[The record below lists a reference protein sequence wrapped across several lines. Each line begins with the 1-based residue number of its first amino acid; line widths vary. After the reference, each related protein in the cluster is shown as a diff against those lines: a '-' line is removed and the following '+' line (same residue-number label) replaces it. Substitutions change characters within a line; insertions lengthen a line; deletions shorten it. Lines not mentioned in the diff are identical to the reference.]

1 MTTADTAAKTPEM
14 QGRIRLPDPPERAP
28 DDMTS
33 FDHLAAT
40 GNVRYL
46 SRHFGNPD
54 TTIVSGEHYITPI
67 PTTDITGVKYPD
79 LLIAFGV
86 NPAAY
91 RDSNAYV
98 VSEQGKPPDFVLEI
112 ASRATGR
119 DDTTVKR
126 AVYAALGIPEYWR
139 FDETGEYHRT
149 RLAGDR
155 LVGGVYVPLDIE
167 ELTDGSLQGYS
178 SVLDLN
184 IRWEHGQLAWYD
196 PATGLHIVTSED
208 EEDARIR
215 EQARADQEYE
225 ARIQEQSRADQEQQ
239 RADTA
244 EARADAAEAAAD
256 QEREARLQAQTRAD
270 EEREARIHAEAA
282 LRAAEERIRQL
293 ERGEEGGEQERGS

>member
-1 MTTADTAAKTPEM
+1 MTTADAAARTPEM
-14 QGRIRLPDPPERAP
+14 QGRFRLPDPPEREP

-46 SRHFGNPD
+46 IRHFGNPD
-54 TTIVSGEHYITPI
+54 TTIVSGEHYVTPI
-67 PTTDITGVKYPD
+67 PTTDTTGVKYPD

-86 NPAAY
+86 NPDAY

-119 DDTTVKR
+119 EDTTVKR
-126 AVYAALGIPEYWR
+126 AAYAALGIPEYWR
-139 FDETGEYHRT
+139 FDETGEFHGA

-155 LVGGVYVPLDIE
+155 LVDGVYVSIDME
-167 ELTDGSLQGYS
+167 ELPDGSLQGRS

-184 IRWEHGQLAWYD
+184 IRWENGRLAWYD
-196 PATGLHIVTSED
+196 PATGQHITTFED
-208 EEDARIR
+208 ERDARIQ
-215 EQARADQEYE
+215 EQNRADQEYE
-225 ARIQEQSRADQEQQ
+225 ARIREQQ
-239 RADTA
+239 RANTA
-244 EARADAAEAAAD
+244 EARAN
-256 QEREARLQAQTRAD
+256 QERDARLQ
-270 EEREARIHAEAA
+270 AEAA

-293 ERGEEGGEQERGS
+293 EGRAGEGEQANGP

>member
-112 ASRATGR
+112 APRATGR

-149 RLAGDR
+149 QLAGDR
-155 LVGGVYVPLDIE
+155 LVGGEYVPIDLE
-167 ELTDGSLQGYS
+167 ELPDGGLQGYS

-184 IRWEHGQLAWYD
+184 IRWENGQLAWYD
-196 PATGLHIVTSED
+196 PATGQHITTF
-208 EEDARIR
+208 EDAQNRADR
-215 EQARADQEYE
+215 EQQ
-225 ARIQEQSRADQEQQ
+225 
-239 RADTA
+239 
-244 EARADAAEAAAD
+244 RADAAEAAAD

-270 EEREARIHAEAA
+270 EEREARIRAEDA

-293 ERGEEGGEQERGS
+293 EGGAEGGEQERVS

>member
-215 EQARADQEYE
+215 EQARADQE
-225 ARIQEQSRADQEQQ
+225 QQ

-293 ERGEEGGEQERGS
+293 ERGAEGGEQERGS